1 MCWRSACEYRL
12 YAGASSKPVRTISR
26 PRRSLMEVLRD
37 LLRPRRPEDGEAK
50 VVLFPARGDVNTS
63 RAVNHKG
70 PEAA

>member
-1 MCWRSACEYRL
+1 MCWRSASEYRL

-37 LLRPRRPEDGEAK
+37 LLRPRREQAEAK
-50 VVLFPARGDVNTS
+50 VVMFPAKGGVDAGK
-63 RAVNHKG
+63 AVNHKG